1 MNIKFTGKIIDVLP
15 LKSGTSARGNEWQ
28 CQNYVIEEVNQQYP
42 SRCNFQVFGADKILE
57 FNILEGEVLTVSLG
71 INANKGKSGDW
82 FNKLDCWKVE
92 RLDGNKPQN
101 PIDKQLQDIANNTPA
116 SNAPA
121 SESDLPF

>member
-15 LKSGTSARGNEWQ
+15 LKSGTSARGNERQ

-92 RLDGNKPQN
+92 RLDGNKPEN

-116 SNAPA
+116 ANAPA